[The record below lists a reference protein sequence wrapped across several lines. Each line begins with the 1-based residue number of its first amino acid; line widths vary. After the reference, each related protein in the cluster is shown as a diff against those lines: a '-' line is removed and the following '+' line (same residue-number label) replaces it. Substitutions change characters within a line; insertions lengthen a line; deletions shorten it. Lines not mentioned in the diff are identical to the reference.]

1 MVPSDLLLK
10 SMNAAH
16 RVMLAVSFGR
26 LGWTAGKMP
35 VLELT
40 TTGRRSGREHTV
52 LLTSP
57 IQEGSTLVVVASRGG
72 DDRSPAWFLN
82 LVANPAVGVAL
93 QGHPAR
99 PMHARVAGPDERERL
114 WPEVTARYR
123 NYAEYQTRTDRQI
136 PLIMLESPA
145 PTPSA

>member
-1 MVPSDLLLK
+1 MPSDLTLK
-10 SMNAAH
+10 TMNAAH

-35 VLELT
+35 VLALT

-57 IQEGSTLVVVASRGG
+57 IQKGTTLVVVASRGG

-82 LVANPAVGVAL
+82 LVANPAVGVSL
-93 QGHPAR
+93 QGRPSR
-99 PMHARVAGPDERERL
+99 PMRARVAGPDERKRL
-114 WPEVTARYR
+114 WPLVTAQYQ

-136 PLIMLESPA
+136 PLVMLEPC